1 MSRQVRCTSKPWF
14 VLIELV
20 GLLLVAGCVSKGVTP
35 AGATEESGAMEV
47 DYWRPEPVQMRVYP
61 STRFVRRDGATV
73 LEARV
78 ELFDQMADS
87 VKSSG
92 HFYFEL
98 YQTNTKDGAPKRVH
112 TWHVTVQALEHQR
125 MFYEPITR
133 AYLFPLELRDAWS
146 SRRTAKLRVLFT
158 PRQGTRLET
167 TALLDTDLS
176 DHRTPPTTANDQGAR
191 VVTPNPQPA
200 HDEPR

>member
-1 MSRQVRCTSKPWF
+1 MSRQVRCTNQSWF

-20 GLLLVAGCVSKGVTP
+20 GLLSVAGCVSKGVAP
-35 AGATEESGAMEV
+35 AGATDVSGAMLA
-47 DYWRPEPVQMRVYP
+47 DYWCPEPVQMRVYP

-92 HFYFEL
+92 NFYFEL
-98 YQTNTKDGAPKRVH
+98 YQTNTKDGAPKRVY

-125 MFYEPITR
+125 TFYEPITR
-133 AYLFPLELRDAWS
+133 AYLFPLALRDDWS
-146 SRRTAKLRVLFT
+146 PRRTAKLRVLFT
-158 PRQGTRLET
+158 PPQGTRLET
-167 TALLDTDLS
+167 MAVLDADLS
-176 DHRTPPTTANDQGAR
+176 DHRPPPATADDQGAR
-191 VVTPNPQPA
+191 MVTPDPHRA